1 MKYRKKP
8 IEVDAVQWFS
18 HGDHPAVHEYA
29 DNKGIYSGIKTI
41 EGMLRVTPGC
51 WIVGPG
57 AKGEY
62 WPVQDDIFKA
72 TYESV
77 PTK

>member
-8 IEVDAVQWFS
+8 IEVDAVQWFK

-29 DNKGIYSGIKTI
+29 DSRGIYSAIRTA

-62 WPVQDDIFKA
+62 WPVQNDIFIE
-72 TYESV
+72 TYEVV
-77 PTK
+77 PS